1 MRLFFVYLLIIAWV
15 CADVGTSHPDSGPY
29 SPSRVQSAP
38 LGSHFVGNDATFAVY
53 AKNATRVLLEIYESP
68 LGKDAKYD
76 YWMQKNGDMWQI
88 KLHNVDKVVFYGFRL
103 WGPNWS
109 YDNNWQRGNNSAGF
123 ISDVDD
129 NAHRFNPNKVVF
141 DPYARELS
149 HDKSGANVKT
159 EIFASG
165 EGNFKGQARRNI
177 DTGKWAPKSV
187 LFRNVKITHNKP
199 HIAQKDAII
208 YEAHVRGITKHKSA
222 MRLRDI
228 VSGMEGF
235 EDVVNVPQKYLGTY
249 KGAGYFAKYLK
260 ALGFNTIELLP
271 VHETDND
278 GNPDNNPGGNY
289 WGYATYG
296 YFAPDRRYAY
306 DKSPGGPTREFK
318 EMVAA
323 FHREGIE
330 VYLDV
335 VYNHSGEGGTWDA
348 SGDTA
353 DILFFRGIDNA
364 EYYAIP
370 SGVPNKYWDSTGC
383 GNNLNCAKP
392 VVKNMILDS
401 LRYWTEEMGVDG
413 FRFDLATVL
422 GRDIL
427 PNFDFNRNAQ
437 LLKDIVKLQQQTKA
451 KMIAEAWDVSWPGG
465 YQVGQFPHGWGEW
478 NGQYRDAIRRF
489 VKGDGAGSGF
499 ADFVNGSYSLYMDQ
513 GGPHKSVNFIVAHD
527 GFTLMDLV
535 SYNQKNNNNPWPF
548 GPSDG
553 GNSSNDAWDCGGDK
567 QLRRQQL
574 RNLWTIQMFSR
585 GVPMSVWGDEFART
599 QNGNNNPYNID
610 SVATWSNYNMINS
623 DTPHIQPDIN
633 YTDNFGSDNKK
644 DNRNNAFI
652 FAKKIIA
659 LRKQHSILRQDNY
672 NIPYHFTKAD
682 GGNLQ
687 SYDRAM
693 RIHIDGKNDTH
704 FVLLVN
710 MWRED
715 VAFTIPV
722 IGSRNWQ
729 RVIDTAN
736 WAEEHD
742 NIWPQGEA
750 IIKDKYAVKPWSI
763 TVLQLK

>member
-1 MRLFFVYLLIIAWV
+1 MRIIFLFCVLVSWTV
-15 CADVGTSHPDSGPY
+15 SEVGFQHPQSGPY
-29 SPSRVQSAP
+29 SSQVITSAE
-38 LGSHFVGNDATFAVY
+38 LGSHFLGNDATFSLY
-53 AKNATRVLLEIYESP
+53 SKNASRVLLEIYDKENI
-68 LGKDAKYD
+68 KYD
-76 YWMQKNGDMWQI
+76 YWLHKNTENVWQI
-88 KLHNVDKVVFYGFRL
+88 RLKDVDRVIFYGFRL
-103 WGPNWS
+103 WGPNWKYS
-109 YDNNWQRGNNSAGF
+109 KEWRRGDSSQGF
-123 ISDVDD
+123 ISDVDK
-129 NAHRFNPNKVVF
+129 NANRFNPNKVVF

-149 HDKSGANVKT
+149 HDKSSLKIKT

-165 EGNFKGQARRNI
+165 SGSFKGQPRRNI
-177 DTGKWAPKSV
+177 DTGKWAPKSI
-187 LFRNVKITHNKP
+187 LFKENNNTHNKP
-199 HIAQKDAII
+199 NLAQKDAII
-208 YEAHVRGITKHKSA
+208 YEAHVRGITKHSSA
-222 MRLRDI
+222 MYLKDI
-228 VSGMEGF
+228 VAGINGF
-235 EDVVNVPQKYLGTY
+235 ENVVNVPKDYLGTY

-278 GNPDNNPGGNY
+278 GNPDDNPGGNY

-364 EYYAIP
+364 SYYAIP

-383 GNNLNCAKP
+383 GNNLNCAQP
-392 VVKNMILDS
+392 VVKKLILDS
-401 LRYWTEEMGVDG
+401 LRYWIEEIGVDG

-427 PNFDFNRNAQ
+427 PNFDFNRDAPF
-437 LLKDIVKLQQQTKA
+437 LKEIIKLQQQTGA
-451 KMIAEAWDVSWPGG
+451 KMVAEAWDVSWPGG
-465 YQVGQFPHGWGEW
+465 YQVGQFPHGWCEW
-478 NGQYRDAIRRF
+478 NGQYRDAVRRF
-489 VKGDGAGSGF
+489 IKGDGASTGF
-499 ADFVNGSYSLYMDQ
+499 ADYVNGSYSLYADQ

-535 SYNQKNNNNPWPF
+535 SYNQKNNKNPWPF

-553 GNSSNDAWDCGGDK
+553 GNDSNDAWDCGGDK
-567 QLRRQQL
+567 NIRRQQL

-610 SVATWSNYNMINS
+610 SIATWNNYRMINS
-623 DTPHIQPDIN
+623 DTPHVQSQIV
-633 YTDNFGSDNKK
+633 YTDNFGTDSLKDNK
-644 DNRNNAFI
+644 NNI
-652 FAKKIIA
+652 FLFVKELVH
-659 LRKQHSILRQDNY
+659 LRKKHHILRQENY
-672 NIPYHFTKAD
+672 LVPYRFTKAT
-682 GGNLQ
+682 GGDLQ
-687 SYDRAM
+687 GYDRAI
-693 RIHIDGKNDTH
+693 RIHIDGENDTH
-704 FVLLVN
+704 FLLLIN
-710 MWRED
+710 MWREKVD
-715 VAFTIPV
+715 FTIPQ
-722 IGSRNWQ
+722 IKERKWQ
-729 RVIDTAN
+729 RIIDTAH
-736 WAEEHD
+736 WAEVHS
-742 NIWPQGEA
+742 NIWPQGETTVA
-750 IIKDKYAVKPWSI
+750 GNYTVKPWSV